1 MRYQILCSD
10 GTTDFND
17 GPDSQRWGDDLTK
30 MIESAEHLKSEYPQ
44 LDYLVVDANGQAIYS
59 TANH

>member
-17 GPDSQRWGDDLTK
+17 GPDSQRWGDDLPQ
-30 MIESAEHLKSEYPQ
+30 MIESADHLKQQYPQ
-44 LDYLVVDANGQAIYS
+44 RDYMVADASGATIYT
-59 TANH
+59 TAN